1 MYATAFVHER
11 SRFATQPTQSSI
23 ERENSSTT
31 GRFRV
36 LTSAFMV
43 GTLGIATPTF
53 VEKRSGT
60 ATWNVV
66 VASSQSRANAEVA
79 RDWVRSP
86 ADNLE
91 HIRTVLKVGVTD
103 LAAAFGVARQAL
115 YNWRAG
121 NSISPENAAKLGD
134 LAEAADLLAAAGL
147 ADTPQL
153 LRRKLAGS
161 KTLLEIAQEGG
172 SAKDAARALVQMVEH
187 EIAQRKMLDAR
198 LAKRK
203 RVAIDAADIGLPML
217 DEGV

>member
-1 MYATAFVHER
+1 MYATAFDHER
-11 SRFATQPTQSSI
+11 SHFATQPTQSSI
-23 ERENSSTT
+23 ERESPFTT

-36 LTSAFMV
+36 LTPAFMI
-43 GTLGIATPTF
+43 GTLGLATPTF

-66 VASSQSRANAEVA
+66 VASPHSRANVDVA

-91 HIRTVLKVGVTD
+91 HIRTVLKAGVTD

-121 NSISPENAAKLGD
+121 DSISPENAAKLRD

-153 LRRKLAGS
+153 LRRKLAGG
-161 KTLLEIAQEGG
+161 KTLLAITREGG
-172 SAKDAARALVQMVEH
+172 SAKDAACALVQMVEH
-187 EIAQRKMLDAR
+187 EIEQRKMLDAR

-203 RVAIDAADIGLPML
+203 RVAIDVADIGLPML